1 MASPSVDFYEAE
13 RLRVRVEL
21 LEKRVLSLIS
31 QVEYYSRRERV
42 LKRQIAYW
50 RTLYEVEVDPLA
62 RAALRST

>member
-13 RLRVRVEL
+13 RLRARVEL
-21 LEKRVLSLIS
+21 LEKRVLSLIG

-62 RAALRST
+62 AAALRST